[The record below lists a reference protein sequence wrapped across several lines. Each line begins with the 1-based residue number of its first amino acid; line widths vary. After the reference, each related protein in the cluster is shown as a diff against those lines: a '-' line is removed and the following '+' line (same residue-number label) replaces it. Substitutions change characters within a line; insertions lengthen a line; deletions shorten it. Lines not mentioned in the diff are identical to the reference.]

1 MSKKKR
7 KALTPFDFLVQR
19 LREERST
26 ICTDPVR
33 GIPALEDVI
42 REAEAYAA
50 TLQPLGQVPPPPSPA
65 KVAEVL
71 REVQEDMKNPVGY
84 PPPDVCERRA
94 YRREGVLNALRFA
107 AGTVTGPDLRAW
119 VRGDS

>member
-50 TLQPLGQVPPPPSPA
+50 KLQPLGQVPPPPFPRESGGGSARGTGGHEEPRGLPA
-65 KVAEVL
+65 PGRV
-71 REVQEDMKNPVGY
+71 
-84 PPPDVCERRA
+84 
-94 YRREGVLNALRFA
+94 
-107 AGTVTGPDLRAW
+107 
-119 VRGDS
+119 